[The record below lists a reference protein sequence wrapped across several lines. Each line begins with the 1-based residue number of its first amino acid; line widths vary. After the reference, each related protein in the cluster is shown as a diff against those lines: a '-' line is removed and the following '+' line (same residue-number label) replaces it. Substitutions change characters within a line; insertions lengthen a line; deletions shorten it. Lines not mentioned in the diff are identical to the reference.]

1 VKNKVLSLLGLCKKA
16 GHLIWGFD
24 ETTRALE
31 KGNVELLLLAADLS
45 PKSAK
50 EMIHLADRQ
59 NINAV
64 RLDVTMEELWYTLG
78 KRVGILAV
86 TQKGLADKIVALTRA
101 PQNEEESKV

>member
-1 VKNKVLSLLGLCKKA
+1 MRNKALSLLGLCKKA
-16 GHLIWGFD
+16 GYLILGFD
-24 ETTRALE
+24 ETARALE
-31 KGNVELLLLAADLS
+31 KGKAELLVLAADLS

-50 EMIHLADRQ
+50 EIIRLADRQ

-78 KRVGILAV
+78 KRAGILTV

-101 PQNEEESKV
+101 RQDEEES